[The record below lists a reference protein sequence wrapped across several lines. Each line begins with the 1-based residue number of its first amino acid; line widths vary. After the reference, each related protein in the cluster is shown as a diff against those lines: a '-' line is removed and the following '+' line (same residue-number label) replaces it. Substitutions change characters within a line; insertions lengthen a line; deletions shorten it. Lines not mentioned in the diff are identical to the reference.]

1 MDKFMIWVALVAI
14 AAFKI
19 VGVLVLFLGVIV
31 GLLWVGKT
39 FSPATILIGI
49 GVLGVAGIIWFETLA
64 LHDKW
69 KRGKISFKWENK

>member
-1 MDKFMIWVALVAI
+1 MDKFIIWVALVAI

-19 VGVLVLFLGVIV
+19 VGVLALFLGVIV

-39 FSPATILIGI
+39 FSPTTILIGI
-49 GVLGVAGIIWFETLA
+49 FVLAVVGVIWAETMS

-69 KRGKISFKWENK
+69 RRGKIHFKWEKK